1 MKAVC
6 FYFWWGFLILV
17 FVEVQLIS
25 EELGLKAE
33 KVTPD
38 MLGTAKRITVTKD
51 DTIILDG
58 AGDKKKIEERSEQ
71 VKFVSSTH
79 K

>member
-71 VKFVSSTH
+71 VKFVFYT
-79 K
+79 

>member
-1 MKAVC
+1 M
-6 FYFWWGFLILV
+6 
-17 FVEVQLIS
+17 QLIS

-71 VKFVSSTH
+71 VKFFFDIYVKH
-79 K
+79 QD

>member
-1 MKAVC
+1 M
-6 FYFWWGFLILV
+6 V
-17 FVEVQLIS
+17 FVEMQLIS

-71 VKFVSSTH
+71 VKFVFYM
-79 K
+79 